1 MQVSLD
7 QNTAILT
14 DLSKALNCLPHDLIA
29 SCYDCNFPSLKF
41 FNSYLH
47 SRHQRVN
54 INNFCSS

>member
-7 QNTAILT
+7 QNAAILT

-29 SCYDCNFPSLKF
+29 SCYDCNFPSLKY

-47 SRHQRVN
+47 NRHQ
-54 INNFCSS
+54 SP